1 VARAGIASLFSVAAG
16 FLVWVGF
23 GLAAGVGE
31 AWNQSTWWWLGPLA
45 IVAGLTGF
53 LVPAKVWRWPM
64 FIAVGQIIGMVL
76 MSVLRTGSNLGLLPI
91 MVIFVMVPLVIVL
104 TVPALI
110 GGTIARG
117 GWDRR
122 LLV

>member
-1 VARAGIASLFSVAAG
+1 VARAGLASLFSVAAG

-23 GLAAGVGE
+23 GLVAGVGE
-31 AWNQSTWWWLGPLA
+31 AWNQSAWWWLGLLA
-45 IVAGLTGF
+45 IVAGITGF
-53 LVPAKVWRWPM
+53 FVPAKVWRWPV

-76 MSVLRTGSNLGLLPI
+76 ISVLRGSNLGLLPI
-91 MVIFVMVPLVIVL
+91 MVIFVMLPLVIVL

-110 GGTIARG
+110 GGSIAVG

>member
-1 VARAGIASLFSVAAG
+1 VGRAGLASLFSVAAG

-23 GLAAGVGE
+23 GLAAGVSE
-31 AWNQSTWWWLGPLA
+31 AGDQSAWWWLGLLA

-53 LVPAKVWRWPM
+53 FVPAKVWRWPV

-76 MSVLRTGSNLGLLPI
+76 ISVLRGSNLGLLPT
-91 MVIFVMVPLVIVL
+91 MVIFVMLPLVIVL